1 MTGTLV
7 ISAALF
13 VIILIIVAKSAV
25 IVPQQS
31 AFVVERLGKYS
42 STLTAGFHILF
53 PFIDTIKYRHDLK
66 ELAIDIMPQVCITKD
81 NVQVEIDGVLY
92 LKIMDAKLASYG
104 VSNYKFAIIQLAQ
117 TTLRSEIGKLELD
130 RTLAERSKVNG
141 SVVLEIDKASEPW
154 GIKVFRYEIK
164 NITPPE
170 DVLSA
175 MEKQMRAEREKR
187 ALVLESEGHRD
198 SAINNA
204 EGEKQKVIKESEAQ
218 KQLQINIA
226 EGEAQAIMTV
236 ANATA
241 EGLKKVGTAIRTSG
255 GDEAVKLRVA
265 EQYVEQFG
273 KLAKEAN
280 TLILP
285 ASVSDLAGMIG
296 TAMSVLNKT
305 HPAK

>member
-1 MTGTLV
+1 MTGTFI
-7 ISAALF
+7 ISAVLV

-31 AFVVERLGKYS
+31 AYIVERLGKYS
-42 STLTAGFHILF
+42 STLTAGFHVLF
-53 PFIDTIKYRHDLK
+53 PFIDNIAYRHDLK
-66 ELAIDIMPQVCITKD
+66 ELAIDVIPQVCITKD
-81 NVQVEIDGVLY
+81 NVQVEIDGVIY
-92 LKIMDAKLASYG
+92 MKIIDAKLASYG
-104 VSNYKFAIIQLAQ
+104 ASNYKYAIIQLAQ
-117 TTLRSEIGKLELD
+117 TTLRNEIGQLELD
-130 RTLAERSKVNG
+130 RTLAERSHVNR

-164 NITPPE
+164 NINPPE

-187 ALVLESEGHRD
+187 ALILESEGQRD
-198 SAINNA
+198 SAINTA

-218 KQLQINIA
+218 KQLQVNIS
-226 EGEAQAIMTV
+226 EGEAIAILTV

-241 EGLKKVGTAIRTSG
+241 EGLKKVGAAIQSSG

-265 EQYVEQFG
+265 EQYVTQFG
-273 KLAKEAN
+273 KLAKETT

-285 ASVSDLAGMIG
+285 ANVSDLAGMIA
-296 TAMSVLNKT
+296 TAMSVLK
-305 HPAK
+305 KS